1 MKKFLVMIGV
11 LLVVFCGFIAYDT
24 YFKEEVPVLEIEEEK
39 VNISELYVYGT
50 HLNVLGSHNF
60 INDAELVL
68 YDGEFISYDL
78 NYLED
83 EVINGDFND
92 LIDSS
97 NNDVSVIRS
106 FNFSDYINDGIY
118 LDDIP
123 VGDYY
128 LFLRVK
134 VEDDGEDNTDSKKD
148 KDKEEDSYRY
158 YSLVNESGYDET
170 TYYTMSN
177 YNKRIVISNEDSYP
191 TMMMRVL
198 ENDDKEDVYDIVLD
212 PGHGGM
218 DGGASKNGYKE
229 TDFTMDLSLKIKEKL
244 EGYGFKVK
252 LTHDEGQ
259 LSSNDLLE
267 EYGVHGRAVVSSEVR
282 AKYLFSLHLNSSE
295 SSRVNG
301 LEVYTAKNI
310 NYDFAKL
317 LVNNITSLSG
327 VGYSTNKINKIDN
340 SIYSRNFTQDDIDRS
355 LKNYEDQDLVAY
367 DISTKSNY
375 YYMIRETG
383 GIITGAYV
391 DDRNSEILGNP
402 YTKNNVGT
410 ETYLMELGYLSNQND
425 LNNMINNMDKYV
437 EGIAISIKSLYDDG
451 NIDGDKATGK

>member
-1 MKKFLVMIGV
+1 MKKFLVVIGV

-123 VGDYY
+123 FGDYY

-134 VEDDGEDNTDSKKD
+134 VADDGEDNTDIKKD

-177 YNKRIVISNEDSYP
+177 FNKRIVIKNEDSYP
-191 TMMMRVL
+191 TMMMKVQ
-198 ENDDKEDVYDIVLD
+198 ENEDKEI
-212 PGHGGM
+212 
-218 DGGASKNGYKE
+218 
-229 TDFTMDLSLKIKEKL
+229 
-244 EGYGFKVK
+244 
-252 LTHDEGQ
+252 
-259 LSSNDLLE
+259 
-267 EYGVHGRAVVSSEVR
+267 
-282 AKYLFSLHLNSSE
+282 
-295 SSRVNG
+295 
-301 LEVYTAKNI
+301 
-310 NYDFAKL
+310 
-317 LVNNITSLSG
+317 
-327 VGYSTNKINKIDN
+327 
-340 SIYSRNFTQDDIDRS
+340 
-355 LKNYEDQDLVAY
+355 
-367 DISTKSNY
+367 
-375 YYMIRETG
+375 
-383 GIITGAYV
+383 
-391 DDRNSEILGNP
+391 
-402 YTKNNVGT
+402 
-410 ETYLMELGYLSNQND
+410 
-425 LNNMINNMDKYV
+425 
-437 EGIAISIKSLYDDG
+437 
-451 NIDGDKATGK
+451 